1 MSHLPP
7 PAAPTLEA
15 TLVFAVHGAEEE
27 VPGGLAVQL
36 HVEVEVVVGREG
48 NHWKGRAGH
57 REGAEGGEGE
67 VKLGREASRVSAQTT
82 TRWSIPCRGITF
94 RGASPGG

>member
-1 MSHLPP
+1 M
-7 PAAPTLEA
+7 
-15 TLVFAVHGAEEE
+15 
-27 VPGGLAVQL
+27 PGGLAVQL

-82 TRWSIPCRGITF
+82 TRWSTPCRGITF
-94 RGASPGG
+94 RGESPGGWKNDTIF